1 MAKKSRQMRWIVVL
15 GGIAFFGVLLYS
27 TLQQTHLEYEVCMN
41 FKDRSHCATASGSTS
56 EEAMHSAKDIDCGLI
71 TNGRDE
77 LMACNDVQPASV
89 RQTK

>member
-1 MAKKSRQMRWIVVL
+1 
-15 GGIAFFGVLLYS
+15 
-27 TLQQTHLEYEVCMN
+27 MN
-41 FKDRSHCATASGSTS
+41 FKDRSHCATARGSTA
-56 EEAMHSAKDIDCGLI
+56 EEAIRSAKDIDCGLI